1 MRLEGRSAMRTET
14 VDYHP
19 ADRGGKRGTIGNSDA
34 GDSLCRIEK
43 VIRPE
48 LRVRV
53 HWAEMRVLGIDCGT
67 ECTGYGVVELGSN
80 DVLASIGY
88 GGIRLSRQVPLPE
101 RLATIFDKLSTLI
114 RQHRPDRVAIE
125 DVFYAV

>member
-43 VIRPE
+43 VIRRE
-48 LRVRV
+48 LQVRV
-53 HWAEMRVLGIDCGT
+53 HWAELRVLGIDCGT
-67 ECTGYGVVELGSN
+67 ECTGDGVVELSS
-80 DVLASIGY
+80 DDAPVSIAY
-88 GGIRLSRQVPLPE
+88 GGIKLSRQIPL
-101 RLATIFDKLSTLI
+101 
-114 RQHRPDRVAIE
+114 
-125 DVFYAV
+125 